1 MALNDQATL
10 VIGAGNFYLNPTTG
24 GGAPTNLKAVPSPWV
39 NIGHTSIEDILG
51 FDTEGGDQTIL
62 KTLQNKSIRTQREPI
77 TDTLSL
83 TIQQFDKA
91 SLKLYFG
98 SNAADGD
105 FVDGAV
111 GAKWLR
117 VSSDPKPTVCA
128 FLAVFA
134 DGENIFAIHIP
145 KCEIMRGDSP
155 EINDTESLAGL
166 PLKITPLQ
174 FGGNDWTMEITPLAD
189 AV

>member
-10 VIGAGNFYLNPTTG
+10 VIGAGNFYMNPTTG
-24 GGAPTNLKAVPSPWV
+24 DSAPTDLKAVPSPWV

-62 KTLQNKSIRTQREPI
+62 KTLQNKSLRTRREAI

-83 TIQQFDKA
+83 TVQQFDKG

-98 SNAADGD
+98 SNSSDGD
-105 FVDGAV
+105 FISGAA
-111 GAKWLR
+111 GEKWLR
-117 VSSDPKPTVCA
+117 VKSDPKPTVCA
-128 FLAVFA
+128 FLAVFI

-155 EINDTESLAGL
+155 SFDDTENLAGL

-174 FGGNDWTMEITPLAD
+174 FEDNDWTMEVTPLSA
-189 AV
+189 A